1 MRCEERT
8 GMAGSLADIDYVT
21 KMLQSSTRDRDRVY
35 CAPLFSIDG

>member
-21 KMLQSSTRDRDRVY
+21 KNAAKQHAQSGS
-35 CAPLFSIDG
+35 SILPVAVQH